1 MEFLLE
7 IWIDWYSLNLSFI
20 CLLKEFGELNGLAV
34 LKWLCDRHRVSGL
47 KLTGDAHGLDQ
58 MMHDPVI
65 VILGVQ
71 LPHLFFRGVIVVDD
85 LA

>member
-1 MEFLLE
+1 MKFFLE
-7 IWIDWYSLNLSFI
+7 MWIDGYSLDLSFM
-20 CLLKEFGELNGLAV
+20 CLLKELGELNGLAV
-34 LKWLCDRHRVSGL
+34 LKRLCDRHRVSGL
-47 KLTGDAHGLDQ
+47 KLTSDAHGLDQ

-71 LPHLFFRGVIVVDD
+71 LPHLFFRGVVVVDD